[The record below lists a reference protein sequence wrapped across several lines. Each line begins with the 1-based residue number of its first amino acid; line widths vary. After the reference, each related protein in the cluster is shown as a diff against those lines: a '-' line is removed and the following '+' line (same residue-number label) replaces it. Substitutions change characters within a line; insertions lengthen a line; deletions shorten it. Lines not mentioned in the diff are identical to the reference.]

1 MVRNSLPETSAFVSG
16 MLALLGGL
24 SGAAFLINAKGRI
37 VAANRVGRNV
47 FGIGPEPVST
57 CLPIR
62 PDVLND
68 ILGSDQAVFHVFTTP
83 QGDRLNVS
91 CTRVS
96 AEDARG
102 PYILVQESNGA
113 SIASKFVQAH
123 RQIQESRLMQDR
135 VARAEAKMQAEVAR
149 WRHLSMTDRMT
160 GLLNAT
166 GFRDRVSERLAG
178 QDRATILY
186 ADLNGFKSVNDR
198 MGHSAGDKLLHEI
211 AQSLDGAIRNGDI
224 AGRMG
229 GDEFAVYLPG
239 CDVSEDPEFLD
250 RLRKTMSRRFPV
262 LTETGGTRTLTV
274 QPAIGTASFPQDGKT
289 LTALLECA
297 DRRMYADKARAKLG
311 ADGANSGIARVS

>member
-1 MVRNSLPETSAFVSG
+1 MVRNSLPETSAFLSG
-16 MLALLGGL
+16 MLAMLGGL
-24 SGAAFLINAKGRI
+24 SGAAFLITAKGRV

-47 FGIGPEPVST
+47 FGIGPERDST

-62 PDVLND
+62 PDVLDD

-83 QGDRLNVS
+83 EGDRLNVS

-96 AEDARG
+96 AEDAGG

-135 VARAEAKMQAEVAR
+135 VARAEAKMRAEVAR

-178 QDRATILY
+178 QASATILY
-186 ADLNGFKSVNDR
+186 ADLNGFKSVNDC

-211 AQSLDGAIRNGDI
+211 AQSLNATIRNGDI
-224 AGRMG
+224 AGRIG
-229 GDEFAVYLPG
+229 GDEFAVYMPG
-239 CDVSEDPEFLD
+239 CDLSEDPQGQD
-250 RLRKTMSRRFPV
+250 RLRKAMSRRFPV
-262 LTETGGTRTLTV
+262 LTGNGGTRILTV
-274 QPAIGTASFPQDGKT
+274 QPAIGIARFPKDGAT

-297 DRRMYADKARAKLG
+297 DRRMYADKARTK
-311 ADGANSGIARVS
+311 SGPEDPSTKIARAS